1 MLTWWKPSEYIHLTK
16 SYKNRPANH
25 LPKRVC
31 PTASSPQ
38 AQKFE
43 PLLPILPTKKC
54 VKKNG
59 SCKARVINVLFLE
72 NLEQLQKWAEK
83 KSRELPLEGPSPC
96 GKTGLAPWR
105 QSTFSS
111 CFVCSQFFPIYANF
125 IFGPN
130 LTKTDLQITSQSVS
144 AQQLLPHRLK
154 HLNPSYQSYPP
165 KKALKK
171 NGSCKV
177 RLINVLFLEN
187 LEQLQKWAEKKS
199 REFPLEGPSPCG
211 KTGLAPC
218 RQSILSSCFV
228 WSPFFLISLF
238 MFFLGTKPCKNRPPK
253 SPPKACLPNSFFPT
267 GSKIWTPFT
276 NLTQKNVL
284 KKMGVAKL
292 GS

>member
-1 MLTWWKPSEYIHLTK
+1 MFCLIPFF
-16 SYKNRPANH
+16 SYFFIY
-25 LPKRVC
+25 V
-31 PTASSPQ
+31 
-38 AQKFE
+38 
-43 PLLPILPTKKC
+43 
-54 VKKNG
+54 
-59 SCKARVINVLFLE
+59 FLG
-72 NLEQLQKWAEK
+72 NQTLQKQTSK
-83 KSRELPLEGPSPC
+83 
-96 GKTGLAPWR
+96 
-105 QSTFSS
+105 
-111 CFVCSQFFPIYANF
+111 
-125 IFGPN
+125 
-130 LTKTDLQITSQSVS
+130 ITSQSVS

-154 HLNPSYQSYPP
+154 NLNPFYKSYP
-165 KKALKK
+165 KKCSKK

-238 MFFLGTKPCKNRPPK
+238 MFFFGNQTLQKQT
-253 SPPKACLPNSFFPT
+253 
-267 GSKIWTPFT
+267 SKITSQSVSAQQLLPHRLK
-276 NLTQKNVL
+276 NLNPSYQSYPPKNVL